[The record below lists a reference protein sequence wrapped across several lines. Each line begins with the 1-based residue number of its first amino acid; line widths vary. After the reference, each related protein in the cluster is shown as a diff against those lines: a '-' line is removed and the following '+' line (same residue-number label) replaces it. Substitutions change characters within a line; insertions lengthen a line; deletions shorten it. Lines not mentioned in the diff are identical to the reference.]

1 MYAVVAA
8 IEEKDRKRAFL
19 RVGVASPVA
28 KLASQAS
35 SASIIPPAGS
45 DVDVDADVEDE
56 VEDGV
61 EDDVGFG
68 VEVEEESLA
77 DLRLYSVNKKNERKL
92 SYQYACPN

>member
-1 MYAVVAA
+1 MVAA

-45 DVDVDADVEDE
+45 DVDVDVDAAVEDE
-56 VEDGV
+56 VEDEV

-68 VEVEEESLA
+68 VEVEE
-77 DLRLYSVNKKNERKL
+77 
-92 SYQYACPN
+92 